1 MRILNF
7 GSLNLD
13 QVYAVEHMVQPGET
27 LSSLRHETNLGGKGL
42 NQSVALRRAGCQVWH
57 AGQIGQDGQA
67 LRAALEQ
74 EGIHT
79 GELRVAA
86 CPTGHAI
93 IQVDARGQNCIL
105 LFGGANQCI
114 PMEAMDDVLSHFA
127 PGDVLVC
134 QNEINDMEHLTAA
147 AAARGMRIALNP
159 SPMNS
164 RMTPAILRR
173 CEWIFVNETEGAA
186 LSGGDA
192 GEPERVMDALCA
204 AYPAQHFILTLG
216 SAGVLCGEGAYRL
229 RGRSCR
235 VKAVDTT
242 AAGDTFTGYY
252 LAQMLLDGD
261 EAEALRLAATASAL
275 AVMRPGASPSIPR
288 RDEVLAA
295 ELPWRE

>member
-13 QVYAVEHMVQPGET
+13 QVYAVEHMVRPGET

-42 NQSVALRRAGCQVWH
+42 NQSVALKRAGCQVWH

-67 LRAALEQ
+67 LREALEK
-74 EGIHT
+74 EGVHT
-79 GELRVAA
+79 EELRTAA

-93 IQVDARGQNCIL
+93 IQVDAQGQNCIL
-105 LFGGANQCI
+105 LFGGANQSI
-114 PMEAMDDVLSHFA
+114 PTTMMDDVLSRFA

-159 SPMNS
+159 SPMNQ
-164 RMTPAILRR
+164 RMTPVILRR
-173 CEWIFVNETEGAA
+173 CEWVFLNETEGAA
-186 LSGGDA
+186 ISGCDA
-192 GEPERVMDALCA
+192 SAPEQMMDALCA

-216 SAGVLCGEGAYRL
+216 AAGALCGQGEYRL
-229 RGRSCR
+229 RGRSCQ
-235 VKAVDTT
+235 VEAVDTT

-275 AVMRPGASPSIPR
+275 AVTRPGASPSIPR
-288 RDEVLAA
+288 RQEVLSAR
-295 ELPWRE
+295 LPWRT